1 MSQLVDNL
9 LTKKVDSGT
18 GREKTEREET
28 KNGEAASVSLWA
40 NC

>member
-1 MSQLVDNL
+1 MDNL